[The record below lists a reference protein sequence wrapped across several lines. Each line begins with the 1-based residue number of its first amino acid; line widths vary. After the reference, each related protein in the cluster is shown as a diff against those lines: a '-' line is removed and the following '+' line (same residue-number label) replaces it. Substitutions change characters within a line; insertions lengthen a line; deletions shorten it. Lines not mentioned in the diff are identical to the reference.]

1 MNRDLIVPGGS
12 LKIYRLEKTGFNSN
26 STFSVSIDATGIPG
40 YETLTVD
47 NFYLVQVGVN
57 PRSTTD
63 AGSITRSYNAES
75 GRLTVKISA
84 GTSVSFLSPIKVVCV
99 KVV

>member
-12 LKIYRLEKTGFNSN
+12 LKIYRLEKTGFDSN
-26 STFSVSIDATGIPG
+26 STFSVSIDATSIPG
-40 YETLTVD
+40 YESLTTD

-57 PRSTTD
+57 PKATTN
-63 AGSITRSYNAES
+63 AGAITRSYNAAA
-75 GRLTVKISA
+75 GILTVKIAA
-84 GTSVSFLSPIKVVCV
+84 GTSVSFLSPIVVACV

>member
-57 PRSTTD
+57 PKSTTK
-63 AGSITRSYNAES
+63 AGAITRSYNAAS
-75 GRLTVKISA
+75 GVLTVKIAA
-84 GTSVSFLSPIKVVCV
+84 GTSVSFLSPIVVACV

>member
-1 MNRDLIVPGGS
+1 MAQHPLVPVGR
-12 LKIYRLEKTGFNSN
+12 LKTFTLTKTGFNSN

-57 PRSTTD
+57 PKSTTN
-63 AGSITRSYNAES
+63 AGAITRSYNADS
-75 GRLTVKISA
+75 GILTVKIAA
-84 GTSVSFLSPIKVVCV
+84 GTSVSFLQPIVVACV